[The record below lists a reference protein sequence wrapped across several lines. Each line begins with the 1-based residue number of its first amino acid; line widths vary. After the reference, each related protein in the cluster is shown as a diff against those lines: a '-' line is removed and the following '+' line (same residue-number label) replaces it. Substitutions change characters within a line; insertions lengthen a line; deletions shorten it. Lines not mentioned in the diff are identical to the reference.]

1 MDLRARRVEKLRQMV
16 NDAGGPAAFARLHE
30 GVNPTYVSQLL
41 NGTAPFGD
49 RAVEKMEKLI
59 GLPAGTFDAGE
70 ADPDTQLAERD
81 RVIAELRQHL
91 AASRAREARA
101 VKLLTEA
108 ASLLVDTE
116 VLALDPTGA
125 KSRRFEDAPAEIAEP
140 SDYGYPPLP
149 KAKAQRKR
157 AS

>member
-70 ADPDTQLAERD
+70 ADVDAQLAERD
-81 RVIAELRQHL
+81 RVIAELRQQL
-91 AASRAREARA
+91 ATSRAREARA

-108 ASLLVDTE
+108 ASLLVDAE
-116 VLALDPTGA
+116 VDVLQPSGKKA
-125 KSRRFEDAPAEIAEP
+125 KRFEDAPAEVAEP

-157 AS
+157 AG

>member
-16 NDAGGPAAFARLHE
+16 NDAGGPAAFARLHK

-41 NGTAPFGD
+41 NGAAPFGD

-70 ADPDTQLAERD
+70 ADRDTQLAERD
-81 RVIAELRQHL
+81 RVIAELRQQL

-101 VKLLTEA
+101 VKLLAEA

-116 VLALDPTGA
+116 VLALDPAGS
-125 KSRRFEDAPAEIAEP
+125 KSRRFEDAPAEVAEP
-140 SDYGYPPLP
+140 ADYGYPPLP
-149 KAKAQRKR
+149 KAKAHRKR

>member
-1 MDLRARRVEKLRQMV
+1 MV
-16 NDAGGPAAFARLHE
+16 NSAGGPAAFARLHE

-81 RVIAELRQHL
+81 RVIAELRQQL

-116 VLALDPTGA
+116 VVALDAAGA
-125 KSRRFEDAPAEIAEP
+125 TSRRFEDAPAEVAEP

-149 KAKAQRKR
+149 KTKAPRKR
-157 AS
+157 TG